1 MQGTD
6 LEKFE
11 PIGLRSSQFGL
22 VAAIAILSAWI
33 PSLVS
38 IPPILHIVK
47 MDIGHRPLRLGSY
60 TLVVDVSQFSEVRA
74 NGVLV
79 TLNQLSLMEAKAQY
93 SRVVLKPDPCAPYDT
108 VLKTI
113 AALKIAGPSNLD
125 FAEPEYTTSFGKAS
139 RLPDDKVFEGVL
151 WSNAASNEDKLR
163 FKSRLATTI
172 FFSGQCR
179 KKAFPNRPA
188 DVVG

>member
-1 MQGTD
+1 M
-6 LEKFE
+6 EKFE

-22 VAAIAILSAWI
+22 IAAVAMLCAWI
-33 PSLVS
+33 PILVS

-47 MDIGHRPLRLGSY
+47 IDIGHRPLRLGSY
-60 TLVVDVSQFSEVRA
+60 TFVVDVSQSSEERA
-74 NGVLV
+74 NGLPV
-79 TLNQLSLMEAKAQY
+79 TLHQLSLMAAKSQDN
-93 SRVVLKPDPCAPYDT
+93 RVVLKPDPCAPYDR
-108 VLKTI
+108 VIKTI

-125 FAEPEYTTSFGKAS
+125 FADPEYTTSFRKAS
-139 RLPDDKVFEGVL
+139 RLPSDRVFEGVL
-151 WSNAASNEDKLR
+151 WSSAALNEDKLL

-172 FFSGQCR
+172 FFSEQCR